1 MNVYPILKAKNMKRT
16 KTDFRIGVDF
26 DNTIAKP
33 KEFVGTVAARKLGLK
48 NFLYTYDYDFSNC
61 PEEMQKMIFD
71 LFSDPEYMGNMAPL
85 PGAAKKL
92 SQWAQTGFSIVLI
105 TNRDEHLRD
114 ITLPIINEYFPMIE
128 KAIFVGSGNTKEKE
142 MKEENLSAWVDDNP
156 KEVFNSLKL
165 GLDTCLISNSDTPY
179 NWHLK
184 SNFPG
189 RIFSRVADINFHL
202 N

>member
-1 MNVYPILKAKNMKRT
+1 MQKR
-16 KTDFRIGVDF
+16 KSEYIIGVDF

-33 KEFVGTVAARKLGLK
+33 SEFVGAVAAKKLGLK
-48 NFLYTYDYDFSNC
+48 QFMYNYDYDFSQC
-61 PEEMQKMIFD
+61 PKEMQEAIFN
-71 LFSDPEYMGNMAPL
+71 LFSDPDYMGNMTPL

-92 SQWAQTGFSIVLI
+92 AHWVTLGYKIIMI
-105 TNRDEHLRD
+105 TNRDEHLREV
-114 ITLPIINEYFPMIE
+114 TEPILEKFFPMIE
-128 KAIFVGSGNTKEKE
+128 KSIFVGSGNTKIEEMEKE
-142 MKEENLSAWVDDNP
+142 GLCAWVDDNP

-189 RIFSRVADINFHL
+189 RIFSKVADINFYFK
-202 N
+202 